1 VQGSTGGF
9 VEVQHSINRL
19 IYAVFWT
26 PMNLGEWVESPL
38 QGGGRWFDSSIAHLE
53 NSAFCRKN
61 YADPLHVMM
70 AFRREDRFTTS

>member
-1 VQGSTGGF
+1 MQGSTGGF

-38 QGGGRWFDSSIAHLE
+38 QGEGRWFDSSIAH
-53 NSAFCRKN
+53 F
-61 YADPLHVMM
+61 
-70 AFRREDRFTTS
+70 